1 MIEDL
6 EEVVGAHTAT
16 PLEGGDICRAFRIDA
31 GGSRFFAK
39 TPRFPDPYLLLVEA
53 DGLQRLGSA
62 VPGLVPD
69 VVHVDEDW
77 LVLEWVEMA
86 AADPVVA
93 ESLGRMLAILH
104 APDAGAFGD
113 GPAQGRIGSLA
124 MPAGTFDAWAPMYA
138 ELRLRPLVGPELPA
152 CSALVDALLEEP
164 EWAGPP
170 ESASLLHG
178 DLWAGN
184 VLWSTH
190 PRVID
195 PACHVGHRE
204 TDLAMLALFGTPHLD
219 RLLAAYQESFPLA
232 PGWEYRVG
240 LHQLWPLLVHA
251 RLFGGGYGV
260 RAEGVAAGYLRNR

>member
-6 EEVVGAHTAT
+6 EPILGSHTAT
-16 PLEGGDICRAFRIDA
+16 PLEGGDICRAFRVRA
-31 GGSRFFAK
+31 GGSQFFAK

-53 DGLQRLGSA
+53 EGLNSLRSA

-77 LVLEWVEMA
+77 LLLEWAERSVASPEA
-86 AADPVVA
+86 AENLGVKLA
-93 ESLGRMLAILH
+93 ELH
-104 APDAGAFGD
+104 ARPAGDFGD

-124 MPAGTFDAWAPMYA
+124 MPAGTFETWAPMYA
-138 ELRLRPLVGPELPA
+138 HLRLRPLVDESLPE
-152 CSALVDALLEEP
+152 CVALVDALLEEP

-170 ESASLLHG
+170 EAASLLHG

-184 VLWSTH
+184 VLWTEH
-190 PRVID
+190 PRLID
-195 PACHVGHRE
+195 PACHVGNRE

-219 RLLAAYQESFPLA
+219 RILAAYQQSFPLD
-232 PGWEYRVG
+232 PGWQYRVG

-251 RLFGGGYGV
+251 RMFGGAYRA
-260 RAEGVAAGYLRNR
+260 RAETVAAGYLRGR